1 MTVSTEGEQTPPKE
15 QASASELV
23 LQPRESMKTL
33 QLSVL
38 KDLTD
43 DVNIELKTLAEEL
56 DIPYQTV
63 NTIVMDFVRAMIGTY
78 NEVDWP
84 DRVRGLYNADI
95 TDPEL
100 LLTSED
106 MNILKAVVSRF
117 HKKKLEKLTRKT
129 VKAQTQA
136 PAQAVYADSYGKQQ
150 PQPQPPKP
158 PTPEEYMKGFGLPT
172 VPYVDAI
179 TLMKFCLDITFLGPR
194 AGQVSPFLQKFQLW
208 KDSWLRNPG
217 SLLAAFGL
225 QTSKSDSCAW
235 RYGNGNAT
243 GRKSSRL

>member
-78 NEVDWP
+78 KVDWP

>member
-43 DVNIELKTLAEEL
+43 DVNIEALKTLAEEL

-194 AGQVSPFLQKFQLW
+194 AGQVSPFLQKFQVW
-208 KDSWLRNPG
+208 KDSWLRNPE
-217 SLLAAFGL
+217 AF
-225 QTSKSDSCAW
+225 
-235 RYGNGNAT
+235 
-243 GRKSSRL
+243 